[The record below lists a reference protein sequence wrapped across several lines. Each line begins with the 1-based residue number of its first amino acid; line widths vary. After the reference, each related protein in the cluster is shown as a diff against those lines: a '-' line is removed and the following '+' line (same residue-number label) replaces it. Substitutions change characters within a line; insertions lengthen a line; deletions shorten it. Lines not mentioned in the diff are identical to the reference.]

1 MRFRLT
7 LAVYLLFSLG
17 DLRAS
22 SIPAFNVSGGALDF
36 TDFQYTIGDQFST
49 TQAITVTDLGVYS
62 VTGLAQGYEVGL
74 WNSSG
79 VLLVSATVPS
89 TSQAGQFVYV
99 PINPVSLAA
108 DQTFQIGELINSTA
122 TWLASPSVDS
132 APGIVFDHGV
142 YDLGFNATLTDPTTD
157 DIGSSL
163 GSTFGPSFEFTPVP
177 EPVTSWP
184 LAGFIILMFRWGQ
197 KRSSAGNRRP

>member
-49 TQAITVTDLGVYS
+49 TQAITVTELGVYS
-62 VTGLAQGYEVGL
+62 VTVLAQGYEVGL

-89 TSQAGQFVYV
+89 TAQAGQFVYV

-108 DQTFQIGELINSTA
+108 DQT
-122 TWLASPSVDS
+122 
-132 APGIVFDHGV
+132 
-142 YDLGFNATLTDPTTD
+142 
-157 DIGSSL
+157 
-163 GSTFGPSFEFTPVP
+163 
-177 EPVTSWP
+177 
-184 LAGFIILMFRWGQ
+184 
-197 KRSSAGNRRP
+197 